1 MPPKKKP
8 TMRRLLCTLAAA
20 LLFASCGGS
29 GSPEPAVDGS
39 ALGRP
44 QHAVAA
50 DACQD
55 AGATTA
61 TAGYQLV
68 DGVCTRTFAPMRS
81 QASGAATGAAPG
93 STTGASAGALRAAQV
108 PQAATALTWPTLLVW
123 AERTYPQFFSGASQN
138 GTYQDFTYRYYPS
151 TGNYIGLRN
160 TDMIYVLGPLSDD
173 DLLYVGTMGA
183 LSCQADPIGC
193 ASGASTPTGGTA
205 GSTAG
210 GSTGSS
216 GGDIPG
222 DASTTAR
229 LAAGGSV
236 ASTIDNGS
244 DQDWFAITLN
254 AGVAYTFDLQGSTTG
269 QGTLA
274 DPVLRLL
281 NGAGQLVASNDDIS
295 YPSNP
300 NSRIVYT
307 PATSGTYYLS
317 AQAYSGQTGSYR
329 LSAAG
334 GGATGTT
341 GSTTGAT
348 TGTTGAST
356 GSTTTSRGIR
366 PVLQWEVSVTPA
378 FYSYVLQLC
387 YGSGSSSCD
396 GLGNRITRDMNL
408 NDSITSSG
416 FADGIRW
423 SASSPVQVSALNEL
437 INGLTASLASAWS
450 GATTPNASVVSSVL
464 NTALANGTSPADVAS
479 RATAAFA
486 RAGYGP
492 SSGGGATGGTSGGGT
507 SSGGSTTGGSCGM
520 ANYAGPQDDPQTW
533 TICASAYSYS
543 CNGDS
548 TNAARTCSY
557 LTGVLAAYGSRQTAA
572 QYCSAYCR

>member
-1 MPPKKKP
+1 MS
-8 TMRRLLCTLAAA
+8 RLFPVLVAA
-20 LLFASCGGS
+20 LLLASCGGS
-29 GSPEPAVDGS
+29 GGPEPAVDGS

-44 QHAVAA
+44 QNAVAA

-81 QASGAATGAAPG
+81 QASGAATGT
-93 STTGASAGALRAAQV
+93 STGAGTGAATGALRAPQA
-108 PQAATALTWPTLLVW
+108 PQAATALTWPTLLAW

-193 ASGASTPTGGTA
+193 ASGASTPTGGTSGNTTGSSS
-205 GSTAG
+205 GST
-210 GSTGSS
+210 TGSS

-229 LAAGGSV
+229 LAAGGSL

-244 DQDWFAITLN
+244 DMDWYAITLS

-307 PATSGTYYLS
+307 PTSGGTYYLS

-334 GGATGTT
+334 GGATAGATTGSTSGTTTGGSTGGTT
-341 GSTTGAT
+341 GST
-348 TGTTGAST
+348 
-356 GSTTTSRGIR
+356 TTTSRGIR

-423 SASSPVQVSALNEL
+423 SAGSPVQVSALNAL
-437 INGLTASLASAWS
+437 INGLTASITSAWS
-450 GATTPNASVVSSVL
+450 GATTPNASVVASVL

-479 RATAAFA
+479 RATAGFA

-492 SSGGGATGGTSGGGT
+492 SSGGTTGGTSGGGT
-507 SSGGSTTGGSCGM
+507 SSGGGTTGGSCGM